1 MLGFFEVSLL
11 LSIGKWML
19 RDAQRAVKKKWRIFL
34 GVGIKW
40 KGGEWRWRS
49 RTRTRLKNWGIL
61 INS

>member
-1 MLGFFEVSLL
+1 
-11 LSIGKWML
+11 ML